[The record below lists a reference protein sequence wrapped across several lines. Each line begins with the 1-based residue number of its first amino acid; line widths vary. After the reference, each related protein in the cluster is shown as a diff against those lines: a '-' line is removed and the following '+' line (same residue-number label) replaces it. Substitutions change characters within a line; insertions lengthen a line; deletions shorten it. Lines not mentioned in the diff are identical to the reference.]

1 MVRYFA
7 LAITA
12 LLAGKFLVAQDT
24 VRLTTT
30 TLLKEVVV
38 PYQADKLTPVT
49 FQNISSKELDTKSV
63 GQEPSFLLNQ
73 LPSITNYSDA
83 GHFQGYSYFRM
94 RGIDQTRINISL
106 DGVPLN
112 EPEDQGA
119 YFSNYPDILNSI
131 SRIQVQRGVGTSK
144 NGVASYGGSLQLF
157 SPNLY
162 DSAKTTVGVGY
173 GSFNSVRAFGE
184 YNSGVKNRKAFYAR
198 VSEVYSDGYKYNAA
212 NNSQSVFLSGGWFG
226 DKTTWKLN
234 VLGGRQRNHLAWIG
248 VSDSLIAIDR
258 RTNAN
263 KNEKDKFTQWLT
275 QLLNRWQ
282 LNKTSSLQSGIY
294 YSSLKG
300 NYDYNN
306 NNFLGLPT
314 TDELY
319 NYAFQSS
326 LIGFFSNY
334 NLALNR
340 FTVTTGVHG
349 NVYNRQHLFSE
360 KSLGRL
366 YKNTGYKNEASAFV
380 KAGYTFNRF
389 TFFTDIQYRYTN
401 FDYKGSVPLDKLS
414 WDFLN
419 PKAGVSAEI
428 KPDLVVYYSIG
439 RTGREPTRN
448 DLFGGSDD
456 LLADSAGNP
465 VLAIKT
471 PEYVVDHELGL
482 RYQSKQWSAGFNLYY
497 MNFENEIVL
506 NGKFGPNGLAL
517 TNNVDK
523 SYRTG
528 IELNAVYHATRNL
541 SLINNSSYNYSRI
554 KEQKVTFSPILT
566 PAIIINQEAVYGY
579 RNITLAMTVR
589 YQDKSF
595 IDFANTSTVK
605 SYWLLNSRIGYTLKG
620 FQFCVF
626 ADNITNAKYF
636 NNGYVD
642 YDGSKKYFVQAP
654 TTVYASVKYTL

>member
-7 LAITA
+7 LAVIT
-12 LLAGKFLVAQDT
+12 LLAGKSLVAQDT
-24 VRLTTT
+24 VRSTA
-30 TLLKEVVV
+30 TLLKEVIV

-83 GHFQGYSYFRM
+83 GNSQGYSYFRM

-131 SRIQVQRGVGTSK
+131 SKIQVQRGVGTSK

-173 GSFNSVRAFGE
+173 GSFNSLRAFGE

-198 VSEVYSDGYKYNAA
+198 VSEVYSDGYKYDAA

-282 LNKTSSLQSGIY
+282 LSKTSSLQSGIY

-319 NYAFQSS
+319 NYSFQSN

-340 FTVTTGVHG
+340 FTITTGVHG

-380 KAGYTFNRF
+380 KAGYTLSRL

-419 PKAGVSAEI
+419 PRAGVSAEI
-428 KPDLVVYYSIG
+428 KPDLVAYYSIG

-456 LLADSAGNP
+456 LLADSVGNP

-471 PEYVVDHELGL
+471 PEYVLDHELGL
-482 RYQSKQWSAGFNLYY
+482 RFQSKQWSAGFNLYY

-528 IELNAVYHATRNL
+528 IELNAVYHVNRNL

-554 KEQKVTFSPILT
+554 KGQKVTFSPILT
-566 PAIIINQEAVYGY
+566 PAIIINQEAVYAY

-605 SYWLLNSRIGYTLKG
+605 SYWLLNGRIGYTFKG

-654 TTVYASVKYTL
+654 TTVYVSVKYTL